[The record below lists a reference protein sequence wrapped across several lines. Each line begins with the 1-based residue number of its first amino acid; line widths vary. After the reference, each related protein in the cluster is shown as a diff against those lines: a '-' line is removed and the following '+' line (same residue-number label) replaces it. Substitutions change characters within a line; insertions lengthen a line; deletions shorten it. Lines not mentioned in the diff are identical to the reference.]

1 MKRFLSILLVAILV
15 VTSLATVA
23 FAATEVKTGDVKSFT
38 VTVSGDEFTNYGIQ
52 LSADEGL
59 TITGI
64 SGAVGNVS
72 NGMVAYAGMTNVTE
86 HSFTVTVQVNAT
98 EPGTYNV
105 YASVLQA
112 GKQVTETDDSGN
124 SVFKLV
130 DDSVSANGASFV
142 IPEPA
147 PTEPEPTEPE
157 TTAPT
162 VPEPTEPETTAPT
175 EPKPTEPKP
184 TEPKPTEPK
193 PTEPSSDG
201 KDEVADTG
209 DITPYGLFNAMIAVV
224 ALAMV
229 SAAVIVFKRK
239 AAK

>member
-130 DDSVSANGASFV
+130 DASVSANGASFV

-147 PTEPEPTEPE
+147 PTE
-157 TTAPT
+157 
-162 VPEPTEPETTAPT
+162 PEPTEPETTAPT

>member
-162 VPEPTEPETTAPT
+162 